1 MKTSPSQLNEDD
13 VLKLEKTLDYHFV
26 NRGLL
31 LRALTHSSY
40 ANEYGLE
47 SAHNE
52 RQEFLGDAVLELC
65 VSWELYKRF
74 PNTREGDLTRL
85 RSSLVNTTSFA
96 CRAREIGLDKMLF
109 LGRGEESQ
117 GRFERR
123 FRGSPCSRLRGR
135 GICGSTALGS
145 HCLQQ
150 DLARGSARGQEG
162 AGPQDLPAGTRAA
175 SLCRGQACV
184 FASFRDRPEPRATF
198 HHGGAPARW
207 ALLHGRGDKLQEGR
221 TGRCSHGAGGSG
233 RAGLLIHRKGFC
245 FGGQGNCPLFLIVR
259 AMPSA

>member
-1 MKTSPSQLNEDD
+1 MKTSPSPCQLNEDD

-117 GRFERR
+117 GGRKRDSVLSDVFEAVLAAVYEDGGYAAAQHSVATV
-123 FRGSPCSRLRGR
+123 FSRIWPEDPHEGKKEQDHK
-135 GICGSTALGS
+135 T
-145 HCLQQ
+145 CLQERVQ
-150 DLARGSARGQEG
+150 HLF
-162 AGPQDLPAGTRAA
+162 AG
-175 SLCRGQACV
+175 
-184 FASFRDRPEPRATF
+184 DRPVYSQVSVTGPS
-198 HHGGAPARW
+198 HAR
-207 ALLHGRGDKLQEGR
+207 LFTMEVRLPD
-221 TGRCSHGAGGSG
+221 GRCFTAEGTSCKKAEQ
-233 RAGLLIHRKGFC
+233 AAAAMALEALD
-245 FGGQGNCPLFLIVR
+245 GQG
-259 AMPSA
+259 S